1 MLFFTY
7 YYYYYFD
14 APDRLIME
22 SLFTQTSLLEYTVKI
37 RYLFQVIVFCT
48 SMTIAV
54 VWTSKISHLSS
65 ARVSFLLSPQWIH
78 SQQSNLKPLL
88 KATPFFFFFLLTLL
102 LCSPMSFWLWAWF
115 PTVPQVILAMKK
127 VFQCTFLQFSL
138 FHYDDSALEIFEK
151 LLKWEDSFFFFSF
164 TM

>member
-88 KATPFFFFFLLTLL
+88 KATPFFFFFTNSAIMFPNVFLI
-102 LCSPMSFWLWAWF
+102 MSLISYCATGNIGYEKGVSMHIFAIF
-115 PTVPQVILAMKK
+115 PL
-127 VFQCTFLQFSL
+127 SL
-138 FHYDDSALEIFEK
+138 
-151 LLKWEDSFFFFSF
+151 
-164 TM
+164 